1 MLFQILPSGKTGSEK
16 QDGKKVV
23 SPVIK
28 ASHDQ
33 TLTCLIGEQSLFLQ
47 EKLGNG
53 SFGVVR
59 KAEWTTLTGKK
70 VCRLQTNIYFLLVK
84 SKSSSLRNFYDCHH
98 DLVNHYRISVSQ
110 MTTDMFHLS

>member
-33 TLTCLIGEQSLFLQ
+33 TLTCLISEQSLSLQ

-59 KAEWTTLTGKK
+59 KAEWTTLTSKK
-70 VCRLQTNIYFLLVK
+70 VCRFQANIYFLLVK

-98 DLVNHYRISVSQ
+98 DLVNHYRIYVSQ

>member
-1 MLFQILPSGKTGSEK
+1 MTSLFGESIHKIDSFFKFLLLFQILPSGKTGSEK

-33 TLTCLIGEQSLFLQ
+33 TLTCLISEKSLFLQ

-59 KAEWTTLTGKK
+59 KGEWTTLTGKK
-70 VCRLQTNIYFLLVK
+70 VCRLQNKDLFLLVEVEVIIT
-84 SKSSSLRNFYDCHH
+84 SLFP
-98 DLVNHYRISVSQ
+98 IG
-110 MTTDMFHLS
+110 